1 MAELSTL
8 GSVIKT
14 AYEGE
19 ADTNAFTD
27 AEKSKLAGIEAGAQV
42 NVAAPVQSVNGET
55 GAVQL
60 SAADVGALPDDYTPP
75 AAPVQSVNGQTGA
88 VTLTAAA
95 VGALPDDY
103 TPPAAPV
110 QSVNG
115 ETGAVQLSAADVGAL
130 PDSYSPPQGAAVSDA
145 ADESDA
151 VTQLNALLA
160 SLRAAGIIA
169 T

>member
-1 MAELSTL
+1 MPELSTL
-8 GSVIKT
+8 GAVIKT
-14 AYEGE
+14 TYEGE

-42 NVAAPVQSVNGET
+42 NVPAPVQSVNGQT
-55 GAVQL
+55 GAVTL
-60 SAADVGALPDDYTPP
+60 TAGDVGALPDDYTPP
-75 AAPVQSVNGQTGA
+75 AAPVQSVNGQ
-88 VTLTAAA
+88 
-95 VGALPDDY
+95 
-103 TPPAAPV
+103 
-110 QSVNG
+110 
-115 ETGAVQLSAADVGAL
+115 TGAVQLSAADVGAL

>member
-42 NVAAPVQSVNGET
+42 NVPAPVQSVNGQT
-55 GAVQL
+55 GVVEL
-60 SAADVGALPDDYTPP
+60 AAEDVGALPDSYTPP

-88 VTLTAAA
+88 VTLTAGD

-110 QSVNG
+110 QSVAG
-115 ETGAVQLSAADVGAL
+115 KTGAVALEVGDVTGLQGILDDLEQRLAAL
-130 PDSYSPPQGAAVSDA
+130 EDA
-145 ADESDA
+145 
-151 VTQLNALLA
+151 
-160 SLRAAGIIA
+160 
-169 T
+169 

>member
-1 MAELSTL
+1 MPELSTL
-8 GSVIKT
+8 GAVIKT
-14 AYEGE
+14 TYEGE

-42 NVAAPVQSVNGET
+42 NVPAPVQSVNGQT
-55 GAVQL
+55 GDVML
-60 SAADVGALPDDYTPP
+60 TAADVGALPDSYTPP

-88 VTLTAAA
+88 VTLA
-95 VGALPDDY
+95 
-103 TPPAAPV
+103 
-110 QSVNG
+110 
-115 ETGAVQLSAADVGAL
+115 AADVGAL

-145 ADESDA
+145 EDESDA

>member
-8 GSVIKT
+8 GGVIKT

-19 ADTNAFTD
+19 SNTNAFTD

-60 SAADVGALPDDYTPP
+60 SAADVGALPD
-75 AAPVQSVNGQTGA
+75 S
-88 VTLTAAA
+88 
-95 VGALPDDY
+95 Y

-115 ETGAVQLSAADVGAL
+115 ETGAVTLTAADVNAMPAG
-130 PDSYSPPQGAAVSDA
+130 YSPTIADVSGLQGILDDLEQRLAAL
-145 ADESDA
+145 ESA
-151 VTQLNALLA
+151 
-160 SLRAAGIIA
+160 
-169 T
+169 

>member
-8 GSVIKT
+8 GGVIKT

-19 ADTNAFTD
+19 ANTNAYTD
-27 AEKSKLAGIEAGAQV
+27 AEKTKLAGIEEGAEV
-42 NVAAPVQSVNGET
+42 NAVTSVNGETGAVELSAADVGALPSSYSPPPAPVASVNGET

-60 SAADVGALPDDYTPP
+60 TAAD
-75 AAPVQSVNGQTGA
+75 
-88 VTLTAAA
+88 

>member
-42 NVAAPVQSVNGET
+42 NVPAPVQSVNGQT
-55 GAVQL
+55 GAVTL
-60 SAADVGALPDDYTPP
+60 TAGDVGALPDDYTPP
-75 AAPVQSVNGQTGA
+75 AAPVQSVNGQ
-88 VTLTAAA
+88 
-95 VGALPDDY
+95 
-103 TPPAAPV
+103 
-110 QSVNG
+110 
-115 ETGAVQLSAADVGAL
+115 TGAVQLSAADVGAL

>member
-1 MAELSTL
+1 MPELNTL
-8 GSVIKT
+8 GAVIKT
-14 AYEGE
+14 TYEGE

-42 NVAAPVQSVNGET
+42 NVAAPVQSVNG
-55 GAVQL
+55 
-60 SAADVGALPDDYTPP
+60 
-75 AAPVQSVNGQTGA
+75 QTGA
-88 VTLTAAA
+88 VTLAAA
-95 VGALPDDY
+95 DVGALPDDY

>member
-27 AEKSKLAGIEAGAQV
+27 AEKSKLAGIESGAQV
-42 NVAAPVQSVNGET
+42 NVPAPVQSVNGQT
-55 GAVQL
+55 GAVTL
-60 SAADVGALPDDYTPP
+60 TAGDVGALPDDYTPP
-75 AAPVQSVNGQTGA
+75 AAPVQSVNGQ
-88 VTLTAAA
+88 
-95 VGALPDDY
+95 
-103 TPPAAPV
+103 
-110 QSVNG
+110 
-115 ETGAVQLSAADVGAL
+115 TGAVQLSAADVGAL

>member
-1 MAELSTL
+1 MPELSTL
-8 GSVIKT
+8 GGVIKP

-19 ADTNAFTD
+19 ANTNAFTD

-42 NVAAPVQSVNGET
+42 NVAAPVQSVNG
-55 GAVQL
+55 
-60 SAADVGALPDDYTPP
+60 
-75 AAPVQSVNGQTGA
+75 QTGA
-88 VTLTAAA
+88 VTLTAAD

-130 PDSYSPPQGAAVSDA
+130 PTSYAPAIADVVGLQGILDDLEQRLAALED
-145 ADESDA
+145 
-151 VTQLNALLA
+151 T
-160 SLRAAGIIA
+160 
-169 T
+169 

>member
-8 GSVIKT
+8 GGVIKT

-19 ADTNAFTD
+19 SNTNAFTD

-55 GAVQL
+55 GTVQL
-60 SAADVGALPDDYTPP
+60 SAADVGALPD
-75 AAPVQSVNGQTGA
+75 S
-88 VTLTAAA
+88 
-95 VGALPDDY
+95 Y

-115 ETGAVQLSAADVGAL
+115 ETGAVTLTAADVNAMPAG
-130 PDSYSPPQGAAVSDA
+130 YSPTIADVSGLQGILDDLEQRLAAL
-145 ADESDA
+145 ESA
-151 VTQLNALLA
+151 
-160 SLRAAGIIA
+160 
-169 T
+169 